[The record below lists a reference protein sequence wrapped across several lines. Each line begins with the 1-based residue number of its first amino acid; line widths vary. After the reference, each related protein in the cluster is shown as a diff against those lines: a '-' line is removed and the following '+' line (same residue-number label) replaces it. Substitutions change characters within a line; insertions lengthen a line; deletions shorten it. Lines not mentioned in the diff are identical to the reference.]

1 MILVVYSEK
10 LLSGRQSLI
19 TLGQKLMTGMKFL
32 RIRDLQEKVGLSRSQ
47 IYKLIQGEEFPRQ
60 LKIGSRISVW
70 KESDVDK
77 WMSEMDPIEHLTD

>member
-1 MILVVYSEK
+1 MASSSSSFKSHNVSHFTERFIRMDD
-10 LLSGRQSLI
+10 LSI
-19 TLGQKLMTGMKFL
+19 
-32 RIRDLQEKVGLSRSQ
+32 KVGLSRSQ

-60 LKIGSRISVW
+60 IKIGSRISVW